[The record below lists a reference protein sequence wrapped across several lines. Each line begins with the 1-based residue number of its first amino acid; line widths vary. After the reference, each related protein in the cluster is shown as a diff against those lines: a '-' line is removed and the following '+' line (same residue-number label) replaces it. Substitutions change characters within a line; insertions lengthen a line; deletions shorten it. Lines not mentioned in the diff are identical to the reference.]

1 MAAGK
6 AAERTDVRGIT
17 LTANA
22 SSTPTPAPNSR
33 RTSWGTFIVVGLA
46 LVAVG
51 VMIWLWPSS
60 PRTHRVKMVTDIEPH
75 RNLLGQQIREEGYRH
90 HLDLELSAKN
100 YGALTALAE
109 ADTPSDVKLALVP
122 GGIKA
127 KDYSRVRVVA
137 TLANEPLHVLVRP
150 ELAGG
155 GLSALRGRR
164 VDLGPDTTA
173 SHHLARAVLAFAG
186 LKPTS
191 DRNVAGYTLE
201 STDLQDLHRALDRI
215 ETLSGS
221 ERTQAVSKL
230 PDAVL
235 FLAPLPS
242 LLARR
247 LVTEI
252 GYDLLPVPF
261 AEAFCVERLSPPDS
275 GGIRIDCSVMGSS
288 VIPAYTYRGDPPVPA
303 KPCPTICAPLL
314 LIAQDDTD
322 PEAVFRL
329 LETVYDSPLKNA
341 IRPPE
346 LHEQAPPFPF
356 HTGTERF
363 LRRHE
368 PWLTPD
374 AASKLKSLIGG
385 LASFASGAIGLY
397 TFLRIRKI
405 RRFESYYRE
414 LSRIELIARGQMADP
429 NCPHEPVARRAELE
443 ARLSAL
449 RCRIFQDF
457 ARGGLKGESELAGIV
472 AMINDTR
479 KSLAGPELQVD
490 AAAKDESR

>member
-1 MAAGK
+1 MWSMLTTCAMAL
-6 AAERTDVRGIT
+6 AA
-17 LTANA
+17 
-22 SSTPTPAPNSR
+22 
-33 RTSWGTFIVVGLA
+33 
-46 LVAVG
+46 VAVM
-51 VMIWLWPSS
+51 VWLWPSS

-75 RNLLGQQIREEGYRH
+75 RKLLGQQIREEGYRH
-90 HLDLELSAKN
+90 HLDLELSSKN
-100 YGALTALAE
+100 YGALTALDE

-127 KDYSRVRVVA
+127 RDYSHVRVVA
-137 TLANEPLHVLVRP
+137 TLAHEPLHVLVRP
-150 ELAGG
+150 ELAGQA
-155 GLSALRGRR
+155 LSTLRGRR
-164 VDLGPDTTA
+164 VDLGPATTA

-186 LKPTS
+186 LKPTT
-191 DRNVAGYTLE
+191 DRDAGGYVLE
-201 STDLQDLHRALDRI
+201 STDHQDLHRALDRI

-261 AEAFCVERLSPPDS
+261 ADAFCTERLSPPDA
-275 GGIRIDCSVMGSS
+275 GGIRIDCSAMGSAT
-288 VIPAYTYRGDPPVPA
+288 IPAYIYRGDPPVPA
-303 KPCPTICAPLL
+303 KPIPTISAPLL

-322 PEAVFRL
+322 PETVFRL
-329 LETVYDSPLKNA
+329 LESVYDSPLKNA

-356 HTGTERF
+356 HPGTERF

-368 PWLTPD
+368 PWMTPD
-374 AASKLKSLIGG
+374 VASKLKSFIGG

-397 TFLRIRKI
+397 TFMRVRKI

-414 LSRIELIARGQMADP
+414 LSCIELLARDQMTDP
-429 NCPHEPVARRAELE
+429 NCPREPMARRAELE
-443 ARLSAL
+443 ARLTAL

-457 ARGGLKGESELAGIV
+457 ARGKLKGESELADIV
-472 AMINDTR
+472 SMINNTR
-479 KSLAGPELQVD
+479 ASLAGPELP
-490 AAAKDESR
+490 DESADAPARGKEKG